1 MHGRYKFSLKLHAK
15 KDDFP
20 KARSRKL
27 MKPFKSKIQTMGF
40 EKIDLC

>member
-1 MHGRYKFSLKLHAK
+1 MHASYKFSLKLHAK

-27 MKPFKSKIQTMGF
+27 MKHFKRKIYNMGF
-40 EKIDLC
+40 DRIDIC